1 MCVYICRTYSLS
13 RCLLTN
19 RGSKNKSNVSRCIK
33 GRQVYVQY
41 ICTYIRT
48 LAHAA
53 YAQFSFNA
61 QQWQFDNRQSSPK
74 TAQWGIF
81 IENETGVVLRM
92 FIYFDFDWISA
103 MASPIIQ
110 SHQPDLHLF
119 LYSCVVDPA
128 LKDDDSFGIFTRH
141 FSQKPKEMKKKR
153 RENWEEDGLATRR
166 NKFVRKFSYQFIYMD
181 LVCSFIFFF
190 DFRSYKIFKFLA
202 FFPIVF
208 MTRWQGK
215 QIGRQVQ
222 WTGQK

>member
-141 FSQKPKEMKKKR
+141 FSQKPKEMKKK
-153 RENWEEDGLATRR
+153 EEKTEKKMVWQQGETNSYGNFRTSLYIWIWFVLSFSSSILGLIKYLNFWLFFRLFSWLGDKA
-166 NKFVRKFSYQFIYMD
+166 NK
-181 LVCSFIFFF
+181 
-190 DFRSYKIFKFLA
+190 
-202 FFPIVF
+202 
-208 MTRWQGK
+208 
-215 QIGRQVQ
+215 
-222 WTGQK
+222 

>member
-103 MASPIIQ
+103 KASPIIQ

-141 FSQKPKEMKKKR
+141 FSQKPKEMKKKKKRKLR
-153 RENWEEDGLATRR
+153 RRWFG
-166 NKFVRKFSYQFIYMD
+166 NKE
-181 LVCSFIFFF
+181 
-190 DFRSYKIFKFLA
+190 
-202 FFPIVF
+202 
-208 MTRWQGK
+208 K
-215 QIGRQVQ
+215 QIRTEIFVPVYIYGFGLFFHFLLRF
-222 WTGQK
+222 